1 MFLAATSVGW
11 LGGDLGLRAG
21 QAVSQTERVVAVVV
35 DWVTHL
41 VLSQVPHFDNSVVS
55 AGHYEMLLV
64 AVPADDVDVTLM
76 CVADRYF
83 ACGARRGPDVPD
95 TQRSIHRTRAE
106 HLQRPNQRNHY
117 TISQTYVV

>member
-1 MFLAATSVGW
+1 MFLAATLVGW
-11 LGGDLGLRAG
+11 LGGDLGKQCHKLN
-21 QAVSQTERVVAVVV
+21 ELVAVVV

-106 HLQRPNQRNHY
+106 HLQWPNQRNHY